1 MSFEGSSLVVA
12 SRASAM
18 TELRIDMIGIDT
30 QINALSRRYVVMK
43 SQAKPK
49 YVTYTT
55 KLIEWE
61 MEKRDQTLKQ
71 SIRSLEMAWPFYD
84 QYDVLCQLINYRLY
98 RAAFAFALTRHFVRK
113 GRISI
118 INWKHFRD
126 RLSSYPA

>member
-1 MSFEGSSLVVA
+1 
-12 SRASAM
+12 
-18 TELRIDMIGIDT
+18 
-30 QINALSRRYVVMK
+30 MK
-43 SQAKPK
+43 LQAKPK

-71 SIRSLEMAWPFYD
+71 SIYSLEMAWPFYD

-113 GRISI
+113 GRISVMS
-118 INWKHFRD
+118 WKYFRD